1 MINVTAAS
9 ISTGGAFVAIIGNTS
24 GANIGGSA
32 NLAFNLSGQLATQ
45 SDTSF
50 TITNSNGGMI
60 GADAAM
66 NVSAANISTG
76 GILNALIDNSGGT
89 IGGSANL
96 AFNLSGQLATQSDTS
111 FTINNSNGGMIG
123 VDAGMNVSATNIST
137 VGSLFANILNF
148 ASGNIV
154 GGADLS
160 LNLTGDLTT
169 QGDALLTIS
178 NDTGGMIG
186 SDAVINVTA
195 ANISTGGALNAAI
208 INSSGGSGGNIVG
221 SANINFN
228 LTGDLT
234 TAGDAT
240 LVILN
245 DPGTIG
251 SDAVINVTAKN
262 VSTGTLNAAIDN
274 SSGGNIGGIA
284 NLSFTLAS
292 DLTTVGDAN
301 FLILNFDDGSGS
313 GLGTIGSN
321 ATVSVTA
328 NNISTQQPL
337 MPGSSTAAWHDR
349 WDGHPLFRL
358 GGDLTTTSGVAS
370 FRIDNA
376 NRNGIG
382 GSSINGDAIINI
394 GVGGDIS
401 AQGTGVFEIAND
413 DGGSGNGGGTIGS
426 GAIINVSAANI
437 STGGPLIA
445 AILNALSDFNFS
457 GGTIGG
463 NATINVTA
471 ANITANSWL
480 AQIDNSNGGSI
491 GSGASVTLN
500 IGGNFTRLKATRP
513 FES

>member
-1 MINVTAAS
+1 MIGGNTAINV
-9 ISTGGAFVAIIGNTS
+9 
-24 GANIGGSA
+24 
-32 NLAFNLSGQLATQ
+32 
-45 SDTSF
+45 D
-50 TITNSNGGMI
+50 
-60 GADAAM
+60 
-66 NVSAANISTG
+66 AANIT
-76 GILNALIDNSGGT
+76 ANSLLAQINNTSGT

-123 VDAGMNVSATNIST
+123 VDAGMNVSAASIST

-154 GGADLS
+154 GGADLT

-169 QGDALLTIS
+169 QGDATLAIL
-178 NDTGGMIG
+178 NDTGGTIG

-234 TAGDAT
+234 TQGNAFLT
-240 LVILN
+240 ILN

-251 SDAVINVTAKN
+251 SHAMINVTANN

-274 SSGGNIGGIA
+274 SSGGMIGGMA
-284 NLSFTLAS
+284 LLFS
-292 DLTTVGDAN
+292 DL
-301 FLILNFDDGSGS
+301 SG
-313 GLGTIGSN
+313 GL
-321 ATVSVTA
+321 A
-328 NNISTQQPL
+328 
-337 MPGSSTAAWHDR
+337 
-349 WDGHPLFRL
+349 
-358 GGDLTTTSGVAS
+358 TTSGDAS

-376 NRNGIG
+376 NRNGISG
-382 GSSINGDAIINI
+382 GSINGDAIIDI

-401 AQGTGVFEIAND
+401 AQGTGLFAISND
-413 DGGSGNGGGTIGS
+413 DAGSGNGGGTIFS
-426 GAIINVSAANI
+426 NAIINVGAANI
-437 STGGPLIA
+437 STGGPLSATI
-445 AILNALSDFNFS
+445 DNFG

-471 ANITANSWL
+471 ANIAANSLL
-480 AQIDNSNGGSI
+480 AQIDNTGG
-491 GSGASVTLN
+491 T
-500 IGGNFTRLKATRP
+500 IGGMRQSRV
-513 FES
+513 